1 MLSVIQVKFKTKA
14 WSGSWYTDFLTLS
27 AYIRQVSYK
36 SMNHKNVYFFD
47 CFGHKTSSPLCCA
60 GVTCRCCTSA
70 WSTVW
75 PTTPS
80 WPNVSSARP
89 LALLQRTRLSSTKW
103 QWSPFRM
110 ESESQSNRRPQNTR
124 LTIVKSHRI
133 KELVLLVSNA
143 AGKRERNVCLSLV
156 GVLILG
162 LSVAPA
168 GRMQSAYSLTQ
179 WRRSKP
185 LAAR

>member
-1 MLSVIQVKFKTKA
+1 
-14 WSGSWYTDFLTLS
+14 
-27 AYIRQVSYK
+27 
-36 SMNHKNVYFFD
+36 
-47 CFGHKTSSPLCCA
+47 
-60 GVTCRCCTSA
+60 
-70 WSTVW
+70 
-75 PTTPS
+75 
-80 WPNVSSARP
+80 
-89 LALLQRTRLSSTKW
+89 
-103 QWSPFRM
+103 M

-133 KELVLLVSNA
+133 KELALLVSNA
-143 AGKRERNVCLSLV
+143 AGKRERNVYLNLV

-185 LAAR
+185 LAARYLLTCMHAKV